1 MAHYRRPVG
10 AAVILNTM
18 IFVVE
23 ALAGLK
29 AHSLSLMMDS
39 VHNLSDEAALLFLF
53 LAFVLPLSRSRAL
66 QRWANLLNSVG
77 LVAVSGL
84 VVWQAA
90 ERLLHPA
97 PVLGVVSIVIGLL
110 AAVANWGVARLLV
123 EPSRR
128 NPAIR
133 LAYLHNMG
141 DVLVSLAPVAAGTL
155 IALTGRSFFDPLV
168 ALLIA
173 AWIIWSTS
181 LAVIQAQEELIWPE
195 QLVCGHDGDERAAAV
210 SAFGKVH
217 EV

>member
-10 AAVILNTM
+10 AAVVLNTT

-23 ALAGLK
+23 AIVGLK
-29 AHSLSLMMDS
+29 AQSLSLIMDS
-39 VHNLSDEAALLFLF
+39 FHNLSDEAALIFLF
-53 LAFVLPLSRSRAL
+53 LAFVFPLTLSSAL

-84 VVWQAA
+84 MVWQAV
-90 ERLLHPA
+90 ERLLHPT
-97 PVLGVVSIVIGLL
+97 PVLGIIPIAIGLL
-110 AAVANWGVARLLV
+110 AAAANGGVAWLLL

-128 NPAIR
+128 NLAIR

-141 DVLVSLAPVAAGTL
+141 DVLVSLAPVAAGLL

-173 AWIIWSTS
+173 LWIIWSTS
-181 LAVIQAQEELIWPE
+181 LEIIHSREELIWPE
-195 QLVCGHDGDERAAAV
+195 QLVCGRDVDEQDAAA
-210 SAFGKVH
+210 
-217 EV
+217 

>member
-10 AAVILNTM
+10 AAVALNSM

-23 ALAGLK
+23 AVAGLK
-29 AHSLSLMMDS
+29 AQSLSLMMDS

-53 LAFVLPLSRSRAL
+53 LAFVLPLTRSRVL

-77 LVAVSGL
+77 LIAVSGV
-84 VVWQAA
+84 VVWQAV
-90 ERLLHPA
+90 ERLLHPVS
-97 PVLGVVSIVIGLL
+97 VLGVVPLAIGLL
-110 AAVANWGVARLLV
+110 AAAANWGVAWLLV

-141 DVLVSLAPVAAGTL
+141 DVLVSLAPVAAGSL
-155 IALTGRSFFDPLV
+155 ITLTGRSFFDPLV
-168 ALLIA
+168 ALVIA

-181 LAVIQAQEELIWPE
+181 LALIASRVELIWPE
-195 QLVCGHDGDERAAAV
+195 QLVCGHDGDERTAAA
-210 SAFGKVH
+210 
-217 EV
+217 